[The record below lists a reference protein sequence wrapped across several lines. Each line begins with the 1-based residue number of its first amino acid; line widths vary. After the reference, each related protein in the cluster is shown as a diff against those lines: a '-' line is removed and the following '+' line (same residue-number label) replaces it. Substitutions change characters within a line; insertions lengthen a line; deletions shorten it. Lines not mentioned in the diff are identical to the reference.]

1 MLSEWETGTKWKC
14 KSGQRIPPPCLSY
27 KILFLS
33 GCSSHLTQLHP
44 SVYHPPTDWVKEF
57 NQSSARRIS
66 LLLFRLPARWSTYFT
81 TAEAAYNISL
91 YFWFGSTS
99 FHNNSSPGLHYFF
112 LFSSIRDI
120 LQPVCTLGS
129 CKMPRKG
136 TFWQAKD
143 QYKDRPT
150 GSGQERVEN
159 WWETIWTQCLGYF

>member
-1 MLSEWETGTKWKC
+1 MLSEWETGTKWRC

-66 LLLFRLPARWSTYFT
+66 LLLFHLPARWSTYFT
-81 TAEAAYNISL
+81 TAEAAYNISQ

-112 LFSSIRDI
+112 LNYKQCMVEYDFSWFFTI
-120 LQPVCTLGS
+120 LALLIFITTILLINVWPVSYRNG
-129 CKMPRKG
+129 
-136 TFWQAKD
+136 F
-143 QYKDRPT
+143 
-150 GSGQERVEN
+150 
-159 WWETIWTQCLGYF
+159 

>member
-1 MLSEWETGTKWKC
+1 MLSEWETGTKWRC

-81 TAEAAYNISL
+81 TAEAAYNISQ

-112 LFSSIRDI
+112 LKFLLSGTSCSQFVPWGAVGCLERAPSGRPKTSTKID
-120 LQPVCTLGS
+120 LLVLG
-129 CKMPRKG
+129 KRG
-136 TFWQAKD
+136 
-143 QYKDRPT
+143 
-150 GSGQERVEN
+150 
-159 WWETIWTQCLGYF
+159 